1 MQAEDELQLRREV
14 RAAVFR
20 AERLRRAGRAVEADE
35 QLAAEL
41 AGAQG
46 RLAAAGTSDP
56 AATLRQ
62 WRMEDDAAWAI
73 AHLIGEVVL
82 DGLAGSGAASARHPR
97 SAPDETRAPVDPAA
111 RGAPVIAFPEPPSG
125 VPGLADLLD
134 EMLTQERRARPRP
147 S

>member
-20 AERLRRAGRAVEADE
+20 AERLRRAGRALEADE

-46 RLAAAGTSDP
+46 RLAAAGAADP
-56 AATLRQ
+56 ATTLRQ
-62 WRMEDDAAWAI
+62 WRLEDDAAWSI
-73 AHLIGEVVL
+73 AHLIGEIVL
-82 DGLAGSGAASARHPR
+82 DGFSDARAHPVR
-97 SAPDETRAPVDPAA
+97 HEPAKPAA
-111 RGAPVIAFPEPPSG
+111 TSSPEEPTPTGEPVMAFPEPPSG

>member
-1 MQAEDELQLRREV
+1 MNAEDELLLRREV

-20 AERLRRAGRAVEADE
+20 TERLRRAGRDVEADE

-41 AGAQG
+41 AGAQA
-46 RLAAAGTSDP
+46 RLAAADTTDP
-56 AATLRQ
+56 AATLLR
-62 WRMEDDAAWAI
+62 WRMEDDAALAV
-73 AHLIGEVVL
+73 AHLIGEIVAE
-82 DGLAGSGAASARHPR
+82 GLAVGGAATRHVEGDTQE
-97 SAPDETRAPVDPAA
+97 AAQPVEPAT
-111 RGAPVIAFPEPPSG
+111 PMVAFPDPPTG

>member
-46 RLAAAGTSDP
+46 RLAAAGAPDP

-62 WRMEDDAAWAI
+62 WRLEDDAAWSI

-82 DGLAGSGAASARHPR
+82 DGLADSGAHAERR
-97 SAPDETRAPVDPAA
+97 DRTAPADTAAPAEPPAT
-111 RGAPVIAFPEPPSG
+111 GAPVFAFPAPPSG